1 MLPAFAP
8 FRQAQPRSGAS
19 AGGPLHFAH
28 WSGSAS
34 YTLRIN
40 RAQAALARCT
50 YSLRAS
56 VTVLAALVETAVF
69 AARAPRLRL
78 EYQPQ

>member
-1 MLPAFAP
+1 MS
-8 FRQAQPRSGAS
+8 RV
-19 AGGPLHFAH
+19 
-28 WSGSAS
+28 
-34 YTLRIN
+34 
-40 RAQAALARCT
+40 QAALARCA

-69 AARAPRLRL
+69 AARAPRRRL